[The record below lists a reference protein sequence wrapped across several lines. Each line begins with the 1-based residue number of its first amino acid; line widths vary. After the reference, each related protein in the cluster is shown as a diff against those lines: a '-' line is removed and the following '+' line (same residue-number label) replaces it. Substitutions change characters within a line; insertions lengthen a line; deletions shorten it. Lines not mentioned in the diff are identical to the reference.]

1 MALSEWWLGKKSKT
15 FPLVIANGGIATGR
29 LANNPNLRLGCFENI
44 DNRTGTFEIDNNL
57 CFGPVGSIALAFS
70 SNWSSFIEYNS
81 GDSVA
86 GISAN
91 LGSSYPI
98 RLTLGLM
105 FGTGEKLYTSDE
117 LRWAFR
123 ASIGF

>member
-1 MALSEWWLGKKSKT
+1 MATKGWWLGEQNRT
-15 FPLVIANGGIATGR
+15 FPLVVINGGTASGR
-29 LANNPNLRLGCFENI
+29 LANNENLRFGCIQDVENRNGNFAI
-44 DNRTGTFEIDNNL
+44 DNDL
-57 CFGPVGSIALAFS
+57 CFGPVGSIAVAFS

-86 GISAN
+86 GISTN

-105 FGTGEKLYTSDE
+105 FGTGERLYTSNE